1 MEKAADGCVVVFETL
16 NGREGL
22 IVMLLCN
29 PKKSIKEIHLAQ
41 GTKTV
46 IFVAW
51 RQELGIQKN
60 LILLICVGFLVLQM
74 DKVSGLRS
82 IDLVLR
88 WDKELLPFVPT
99 SRILKAVA
107 LKDLQTNPG
116 FAPAPSMA
124 FDPNQLNKR
133 RVRRGSD
140 PIHNR
145 C

>member
-1 MEKAADGCVVVFETL
+1 MEKAADGFENL
-16 NGREGL
+16 NGRKGL
-22 IVMLLCN
+22 IVLVLCN

-51 RQELGIQKN
+51 RQELGILKH
-60 LILLICVGFLVLQM
+60 LILLICVGFFALQI

-99 SRILKAVA
+99 SRTLKAVV

-124 FDPNQLNKR
+124 LDPNQSNKR